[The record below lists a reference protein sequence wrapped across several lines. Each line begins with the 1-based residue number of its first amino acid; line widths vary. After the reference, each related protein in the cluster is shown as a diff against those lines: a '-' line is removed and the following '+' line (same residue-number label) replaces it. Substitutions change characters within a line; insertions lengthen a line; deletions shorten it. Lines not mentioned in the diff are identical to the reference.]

1 MLLLVRNGLK
11 QKLKKQNSFGT
22 SPLIDP
28 SMDFST
34 FDMDQLGK
42 IRRHHYKE
50 RLKITE

>member
-11 QKLKKQNSFGT
+11 QKLKKQNSFGA

-42 IRRHHYKE
+42 IRPGAGVGVY
-50 RLKITE
+50 IVS